1 MYVYLNSLSFVVVML
16 KPSCHGPFAM
26 GCLGQ
31 GLGPRYGFFS
41 IIAAF
46 KRCRMGSDAAWEA
59 MPHGKRCRMGSEGRS
74 TVSGAEVG
82 ATISEAEVGFYRTA
96 IGGAHPQ

>member
-1 MYVYLNSLSFVVVML
+1 MALLPWAAWGKGLDQGTAFFQSLPL
-16 KPSCHGPFAM
+16 
-26 GCLGQ
+26 L
-31 GLGPRYGFFS
+31 
-41 IIAAF
+41 
-46 KRCRMGSDAAWEA
+46 SDAAWEA